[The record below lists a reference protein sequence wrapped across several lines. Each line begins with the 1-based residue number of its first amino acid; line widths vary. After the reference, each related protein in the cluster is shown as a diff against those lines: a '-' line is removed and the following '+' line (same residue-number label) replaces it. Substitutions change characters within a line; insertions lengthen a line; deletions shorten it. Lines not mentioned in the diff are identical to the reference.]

1 MSRNGRLNG
10 KTTPLPLLTGSAHG
24 FSLIELMLGTSI
36 LVVSLLGYIGVFC
49 SGYNNLAESG
59 GMTMAFSAAQQL
71 LEDVRAVPFANLPN
85 LNNFRTD
92 IAGSQPA
99 GGPER
104 EIARKWRYAVAGNGL
119 GWAFTQSEMQR
130 WTVIATGETAF
141 GGTGQITVTDTTPLL
156 RTVTVTVT
164 VPGRAV
170 PISLSTVVSS
180 F

>member
-1 MSRNGRLNG
+1 MSGNGILNG
-10 KTTPLPLLTGSAHG
+10 KASWPPHLTGSASG
-24 FSLIELMLGTSI
+24 FSLLELMLGTI
-36 LVVSLLGYIGVFC
+36 VLVIALLGFIGMFS
-49 SGYNNLAESG
+49 SGHSNVAESG
-59 GMTMAFSAAQQL
+59 HMTMAFSGAQQF

-92 IAGSQPA
+92 NAGSQPA

-104 EIARKWRYAVAGNGL
+104 EIARKWRYALAGDGS
-119 GWAFTQSEMQR
+119 GWAFTSSEKQR
-130 WTVIATGETAF
+130 WSVIATGERVF

-164 VPGRAV
+164 MPGRAGPV
-170 PISLSTVVSS
+170 QLSTVVSP